1 MDRLTDLQEEDMT
14 QLPFYGIGNLTED
27 PEVRVTPNGTA
38 VANLT
43 IATTARRYDRQA
55 QSWVDG
61 DTTYIKLVV
70 WNEQAESVADS
81 LRKGMRVIVQGR
93 WIQHTYESKSGE
105 KHTALEVRV
114 DEIGPSL
121 RWASAEVKKRERTS
135 APAGAE
141 PEEEAPPF

>member
-1 MDRLTDLQEEDMT
+1 MNEVL
-14 QLPFYGIGNLTED
+14 FYGIGNLTDD
-27 PEVRVTPNGTA
+27 PEVRVTPNGNA

-55 QSWVDG
+55 KSWVDG
-61 DTTYIKLVV
+61 DTTYIRLVV
-70 WNEQAESVADS
+70 WNEQAEAVADS

-93 WIQHTYESKSGE
+93 WTQRTYESRSGE

-121 RWASAEVKKRERTS
+121 RWASADVTKRERTT

>member
-1 MDRLTDLQEEDMT
+1 MNEV
-14 QLPFYGIGNLTED
+14 PFYGIGNLTDD
-27 PEVRVTPNGTA
+27 PDVRVTPNGNA

-43 IATTARRYDRQA
+43 IATTARRYDRQT

-61 DTTYIKLVV
+61 DTTYVKLVV
-70 WNEQAESVADS
+70 WNEQAETVADS

-93 WIQHTYESKSGE
+93 WTQRTYESRSGE

-121 RWASAEVKKRERTS
+121 RWASAEVKKRERAA